1 MAAMGRCLAA
11 ILATATIG
19 VLPLGAQ
26 TLLPKATVQ
35 HATFAASSSAASVT
49 GGSALTLWADVT
61 PNRSI
66 HIYAQ
71 GAKEFTPVSLVL
83 TPNTAIA
90 PGKPVYPKADIVAT
104 PGVAEPVP
112 AYTQRF
118 RIAVPV
124 TVKATA
130 RAGDVLTVG
139 GAVTYQACDDRVCYP
154 VTSAPV
160 TWTLQVK

>member
-1 MAAMGRCLAA
+1 MRRMAV
-11 ILATATIG
+11 ILVTTMVGA
-19 VLPLGAQ
+19 LPLGAQ
-26 TLLPKATVQ
+26 TFLPKAAVQ

-49 GGSALTLWADVT
+49 RGAALTLWADVT

-66 HIYAQ
+66 HIYAE
-71 GAKEFTPVSLVL
+71 GAREFTPVSLVL
-83 TPNTAIA
+83 TPNAAIA
-90 PGKPVYPKADIVAT
+90 PGKPVYPKADVVAT
-104 PGVAEPVP
+104 PGVVEAVP
-112 AYTQRF
+112 AYTKQF

-124 TVKATA
+124 TVKGTA
-130 RAGDVLTVG
+130 KAGDVLTVG